1 MLIQYHAIT
10 YKYLSKIQ
18 NTYISCNTMQIP
30 NNSYNKK
37 QYDEASRRHMRLH
50 DAMGGLT
57 ATTENLIHITL
68 GRGCRTRSS
77 QNSGIA

>member
-1 MLIQYHAIT
+1 
-10 YKYLSKIQ
+10 
-18 NTYISCNTMQIP
+18 MQIP

-57 ATTENLIHITL
+57 ATTENLIYITL
-68 GRGCRTRSS
+68 GMPDQKFPKYRHFP
-77 QNSGIA
+77 N